1 MMPNLWKPMYL
12 YSTWNTYSLKDI
24 LDTVILSSRVSAS
37 RTWKFEERRDKISPY
52 QKAHNYGII
61 LAEKEKEGLASD
73 TYFFFSS
80 STPHHLLL
88 FWHSLLHSHMVDQ
101 TGILINLFLKRK
113 KKQTEE
119 RKEKK
124 KLASQKKKFV
134 FWKKLDQFSN
144 LFWLYN
150 LVVLIKATGQQA
162 MAQGDG
168 GRSQQG
174 REKMP

>member
-24 LDTVILSSRVSAS
+24 LDRVILSSRVSAS

-80 STPHHLLL
+80 STPHHLL

-124 KLASQKKKFV
+124 KLASQKNHICFLKEARSV
-134 FWKKLDQFSN
+134 LQFILTVQLSGADKSN
-144 LFWLYN
+144 R
-150 LVVLIKATGQQA
+150 ATSHGARGWRQKSA
-162 MAQGDG
+162 
-168 GRSQQG
+168 R
-174 REKMP
+174 